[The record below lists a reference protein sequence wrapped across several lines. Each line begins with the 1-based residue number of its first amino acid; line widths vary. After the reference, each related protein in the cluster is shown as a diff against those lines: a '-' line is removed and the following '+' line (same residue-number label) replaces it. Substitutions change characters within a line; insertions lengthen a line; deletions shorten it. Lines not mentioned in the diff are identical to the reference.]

1 MKKMTG
7 IVSLFFFFSLTLKL
21 YALCIPAYPFEFAY
35 TIYQGEKKGEVV
47 NILHVNAGVRLEAFK
62 VAYFDLFFL
71 GDLLLH
77 INKEKGLYSD
87 MTQEDVVDFLN
98 ASLNFPNILG
108 HRISLALF
116 FGKYDELGSDSILRE
131 HIKASASASAFMK
144 SYPANIFRPNLDIK
158 GVGIALYGALSNGF
172 YTGFYTHWNT
182 KVDKTLMYTND
193 FRFGFAYSTFAFET
207 FLGFMAKNNPD
218 DFRVRLG
225 AMGSVSMEDYEL
237 FFEMGFARLAIQ
249 NLSWDEINSQFY
261 VLFEPRV
268 KKEKYNLAISFFMAS
283 PFQLPKDIDTKELRK
298 TNFLGFNILVGFGN
312 LELHRMTG
320 GFSILTAVN
329 LLNITEV
336 TPFSFSIAP
345 FFTVAT
351 GQVEFNF
358 RLPVNPLLYKDLRR
372 AIMGQVS
379 VKAVY

>member
-1 MKKMTG
+1 MKKVLVT
-7 IVSLFFFFSLTLKL
+7 ISIFFFFSIATRL
-21 YALCIPAYPFEFAY
+21 YSLCIPAYPFEFAY
-35 TIYQGEKKGEVV
+35 TIYQGEKKGDVS
-47 NILHVNAGVRLEAFK
+47 NLLHVNAGVRLEAFK

-77 INKEKGLYSD
+77 MNKEKGLYAD
-87 MTQEDVVDFLN
+87 MMQKDVVDFLN
-98 ASLNFPNILG
+98 ASLNFPSILG

-131 HIKASASASAFMK
+131 HIKAFASASVFMK

-158 GVGIALYGALSNGF
+158 GAGIALYGALPNGF

-182 KVDKTLMYTND
+182 KTGDSLAYTND
-193 FRFGFAYSTFAFET
+193 FRFGFTYSTFAFET
-207 FLGFMAKNNPD
+207 FIGFMAQKRAE

-225 AMGSVSMEDYEL
+225 AMGSANIEDYEL
-237 FFEMGFARLAIQ
+237 FFEMGLARLAIQ
-249 NLSWDEINSQFY
+249 KLSLNEINSQFY

-268 KKEKYNLAISFFMAS
+268 KKEKYNIAISFFMAS
-283 PFQLPKDIDTKELRK
+283 PFQLPKDINDKNLKEK
-298 TNFLGFNILVGFGN
+298 NFLGFNILVGFGN
-312 LELHRMTG
+312 LEFHRVTG
-320 GFSILTAVN
+320 GFSILTAVD

-345 FFTVAT
+345 FLTVGA

-358 RLPVNPLLYKDLRR
+358 RMPFNPLLYKDFRR